1 MTDPTDPTD
10 PADPTAEVPEAPDS
24 QEVPERLSYTSPPAL
39 MTSIVLSMVL
49 LAFAMFGWWALG
61 PGIREQIT
69 WPQAAT
75 LLFFVFVMIAIMLSI
90 GYSRMWAAD
99 GVVTVRNGPF
109 LRRYPIDQIAGVR
122 LRPGDA
128 WSSLLIKDDGELRRR
143 PMLAI
148 QFLEG
153 DNGKRKIVDLRKWL
167 KANGA
172 TSAGYST
179 TE

>member
-1 MTDPTDPTD
+1 MTDPIDPTSGTPGQD
-10 PADPTAEVPEAPDS
+10 P
-24 QEVPERLSYTSPPAL
+24 VPERLAYTSPPAL
-39 MTSIVLSMVL
+39 MTSVVLSMVL
-49 LAFAMFGWWALG
+49 LAFSMFGWWALG
-61 PGIREQIT
+61 PEIREQIT

-109 LRRYPIDQIAGVR
+109 LRRYPVESIAGVR

-128 WSSLLIKDDGELRRR
+128 WSSLLVKDDGELRRK

-153 DNGKRKIVDLRKWL
+153 ENGKRKIVDLRKWL
-167 KANGA
+167 KQQGA
-172 TSAGYST
+172 TSQGYT
-179 TE
+179 LPD

>member
-1 MTDPTDPTD
+1 MTDPIDPTSDTPGQD
-10 PADPTAEVPEAPDS
+10 P
-24 QEVPERLSYTSPPAL
+24 VPERLAYTSPPAL
-39 MTSIVLSMVL
+39 MTSVVLSMVL
-49 LAFAMFGWWALG
+49 LAFSMFGWWALG
-61 PGIREQIT
+61 PEIREQIT

-109 LRRYPIDQIAGVR
+109 LRRYPVESIAGVR

-128 WSSLLIKDDGELRRR
+128 WSSLLVKDDGELMRK

-153 DNGKRKIVDLRKWL
+153 ENGKRKIVDLRKWL
-167 KANGA
+167 KQQGA
-172 TSAGYST
+172 TSQGYT
-179 TE
+179 LPD